1 MGDGRLKSET
11 IPRPFEPSCS
21 LWSRGMMS
29 EHDDWLRTPRGQG
42 SSRPAA
48 RSALPAAVADRS
60 YIYPVV
66 ISTALYLGLACLR
79 VFD

>member
-1 MGDGRLKSET
+1 
-11 IPRPFEPSCS
+11 
-21 LWSRGMMS
+21 MMS

-48 RSALPAAVADRS
+48 CSALPAAVADRS